1 MHGPPLRPRPG
12 AVALTSALLLCL
24 LLAACASV
32 PETPPPAPGVE
43 LPASW
48 TAVEAETPTAA
59 DSAFPEDRWWEGF
72 GDPALDRL
80 VEQALERN
88 GDLAAAAA
96 RIDQASAQARIAG
109 ADALPRIDT
118 SGNGSRQR
126 QNFIGFPIPG
136 SDRQVL
142 STTSTSLGVSLDVSW
157 EVDLWGRLRARRAAA
172 LADVEATRADWA
184 GARLSLAGQ
193 VAKGWFALREARAQ
207 ALLAEATVENRRL
220 TEERIRRRYESGLR
234 SPLDLRLAMANR
246 ASAEGLLA
254 QRRQQLDAARRQL
267 EILAGRYPR
276 GEVGREDRIAQTATA
291 ARTTALAAESAL
303 AESELAD
310 LSGPA
315 PAGLPSKLLL
325 RRPDLAATERRLA
338 AAGARV
344 EEARKALYPRLSL
357 TGSTG
362 RRSQELED
370 LLDSDFS
377 VWSLLGNVLQPVFQG
392 GRLRAAVELSEARQ
406 RELAAG
412 YVQSALRAFG
422 EVETALAAESRLDE
436 QVRALAEATEQS
448 LAARDLAQDRYA
460 AGLADLLTVLESQ
473 RQALDTQSRL
483 LTARRGRLD
492 ARVDLILALGG
503 GFEATETSLETEP
516 RSNDRRAVI
525 PGKTDS

>member
-1 MHGPPLRPRPG
+1 MRSTLCVPL
-12 AVALTSALLLCL
+12 VASW

-32 PETPPPAPGVE
+32 PDSSPPDPGVE
-43 LPASW
+43 VPASW
-48 TAVEAETPTAA
+48 TALEAEAPAA
-59 DSAFPEDRWWEGF
+59 PDTAFPEDDWWRGF

-80 VEQALERN
+80 VDQALERN

-96 RIDQASAQARIAG
+96 RIDQASAQARIVG
-109 ADALPRIDT
+109 ADPLPRIDT

-142 STTSTSLGVSLDVSW
+142 STTSTSLGVSLNVSW
-157 EVDLWGRLRARRAAA
+157 EADLWGRLRAREAAA

-184 GARLSLAGQ
+184 AARLSLAGQ

-207 ALLAEATVENRRL
+207 SRLAEATVDNRRL

-254 QRRQQLDAARRQL
+254 QRRQQLDAARRQV

-276 GEVGREDRIAQTATA
+276 GEVGTENRIARASMASRTAMTPA
-291 ARTTALAAESAL
+291 LEPAR
-303 AESELAD
+303 ELPD
-310 LSGPA
+310 PSGPA
-315 PAGLPSKLLL
+315 PTGLPSELLL
-325 RRPDLAATERRLA
+325 RRPDLAASERRLA
-338 AAGARV
+338 AAGARI

-357 TGSTG
+357 TGSAG
-362 RRSQELED
+362 RRSQDLED
-370 LLDSDFS
+370 PLDSDFS
-377 VWSLLGNVLQPVFQG
+377 VWSLLGNVLQPIFQG

-412 YVQSALRAFG
+412 YLQSALRAFG
-422 EVETALAAESRLDE
+422 EVETALAAESRLGE
-436 QVRALAEATEQS
+436 QVGALTEATEQS
-448 LAARDLAQDRYA
+448 LAARELAEDRYA
-460 AGLADLLTVLESQ
+460 AGLADLLTLLESQ
-473 RQALDTQSRL
+473 RQALDAQSRL
-483 LTARRGRLD
+483 LTARRQRLD

-503 GFEATETSLETEP
+503 GFEAGE
-516 RSNDRRAVI
+516 RSSESSVLATA
-525 PGKTDS
+525 GE